1 MEALAEA
8 EVAELVGAQPQ
19 ERAAVVGRSATR
31 AAAPDGDLVFTVDC
45 AVCGATHAAGTDDDP
60 RCPD

>member
-19 ERAAVVGRSATR
+19 DWPAVEGFPATR
-31 AAAPDGDLVFTVDC
+31 AAAPDGDLVFIVDC